1 MDEEPIT
8 NPFDEDET
16 KGRQTI
22 IWALLGIIVIGCG
35 FLFAGAFFIFK
46 PDTRSLY
53 AQYFPS
59 PTATNTRTPVPTSTT
74 TSTPTPNMTTTQRV
88 IRSTSTAQAIQTMI
102 INAENNWKVI
112 LSDDFDSNANEWTIS
127 DKDDKYAKIVR
138 TMDNGVYTWNA
149 TAKKGFVSW
158 LPAPVKST
166 TDFLLTVDGQ
176 QTEGTTNAD
185 YGVVFRDDGKGN
197 FYLFG
202 VDDEGFFVSVN
213 FDNAWLDL
221 IEWTAS
227 NAIQPDVPN
236 RLGVI
241 ANKSHFIFLIND
253 QIVGETTDDHIPLG
267 MTGLAIQVYKAGL
280 QATFEFDNYELRIP

>member
-1 MDEEPIT
+1 MNEQPIT
-8 NPFDEDET
+8 NPFDEDE
-16 KGRQTI
+16 KAGRQPI
-22 IWALLGIIVIGCG
+22 VWAMLGIVAMGCG
-35 FLFAGAFFIFK
+35 LFFAAAFIYFK
-46 PDTRSLY
+46 PDTKSLY
-53 AQYFPS
+53 DQYFPS
-59 PTATNTRTPVPTSTT
+59 PTATNTRTPTPTSTT
-74 TSTPTPNMTTTQRV
+74 TSTPTPNMTATQRV
-88 IRSTSTAQAIQTMI
+88 IRSTSTAQAIQTMAA
-102 INAENNWKVI
+102 NAGNNWDVV
-112 LSDDFDSNANEWTIS
+112 LVDEFDSNANEWTIG
-127 DKDDKYAKIVR
+127 DDDDKYAKIVR

-166 TDFLLTVDGQ
+166 TDFLLTVDGR
-176 QTEGTTNAD
+176 QTEGTTSAD

-213 FDNAWLDL
+213 FNNAWLDL

-227 NAIQPDVPN
+227 DTIQPDAPN

-253 QIVGETTDDHIPLG
+253 QIVGETTDDHIPRG
-267 MTGLAIQVYKAGL
+267 MTGLAIQVYEAGL